1 MVAFAISQPED
12 VDVNEIS
19 FPANTPTTVIGIWKS
34 HMSISRR
41 AFLKPR
47 GPRRVGLAEEKAL
60 KKGVQKNPASSRR
73 RAASFTRRRDFQV
86 FLPATQALE
95 I

>member
-19 FPANTPTTVIGIWKS
+19 FPANTPTTVTGIWKS

-41 AFLKPR
+41 RIPEAAGAATGWPR
-47 GPRRVGLAEEKAL
+47 GNSQASGRR
-60 KKGVQKNPASSRR
+60 SC
-73 RAASFTRRRDFQV
+73 RATN
-86 FLPATQALE
+86 
-95 I
+95 